1 MYICLHPYTLTST
14 HLKYPLHQHTLHP
27 FLPPIILPHM
37 PTSHIQFTHTFTL
50 HIHTLPSPCTHYT
63 RGEVTMSPSH
73 IPLSTKT
80 PLITSVLQLCLLHC
94 STFRTGQSLTTI
106 SQRIGQSHVLT
117 INQIHHSLCLILCIP
132 MVQVWHCITAS
143 PSHCPPFSPPHS
155 TFTDNTSPGGTFG
168 AGFIHFTL
176 RGENSFVNNTGPGLR
191 VCM

>member
-1 MYICLHPYTLTST
+1 MYICLHPYTLTS
-14 HLKYPLHQHTLHP
+14 KYPLHQHTLHL
-27 FLPPIILPHM
+27 FLPPIILLHM

-50 HIHTLPSPCTHYT
+50 HIHTLPSPCTHHT

-117 INQIHHSLCLILCIP
+117 TNQIHHSLCLILCIP
-132 MVQVWHCITAS
+132 MLQWCRCGTAS
-143 PSHCPPFSPPHS
+143 STPLPLSPHS
-155 TFTDNTSPGGTFG
+155 LTSSPSLLHLLT
-168 AGFIHFTL
+168 ALLSHPLTVPL
-176 RGENSFVNNTGPGLR
+176 PTTHLLVVLLVPGLSTSL
-191 VCM
+191 